1 MFNRSLR
8 VIPGLALLCVA
19 LAMPSPASADVTI
32 ACKHKTNGKLRV
44 VDDAVLCTASEVAI
58 SWNAV
63 GPPGPEGPQGPEGP
77 EGPQGLQ
84 GPAGPAGPGVKT
96 ISGIVSGT
104 TGQPLVV
111 TPNGFTSER
120 LSTGLYR
127 VSFPPGSF
135 TRFPVVLVTTNG
147 GSGGGPPFAM
157 ARVQGVAFS
166 SIEGSGRFDVGISS
180 TMPDIT
186 PVDESFHFIAAES
199 LPAAP

>member
-1 MFNRSLR
+1 MFNRSMR
-8 VIPGLALLCVA
+8 VIPGLALLSLA
-19 LAMPSPASADVTI
+19 LVLPFDASADVTI

-44 VDDAVLCTASEVAI
+44 VDDAVLCTKSEVAI

-63 GPPGPEGPQGPEGP
+63 GPPGPAGPQGPEGP
-77 EGPQGLQ
+77 QGSQGPQ

-104 TGQPLVV
+104 TGLPTIV

-120 LSTGLYR
+120 LDVGRYR
-127 VSFPPGSF
+127 VTFPPGSF
-135 TRFPVVLVTTNG
+135 TRFPVVVVSTNG
-147 GSGGGPPFAM
+147 ASGGPPPFAM
-157 ARVQGVAFS
+157 ARVEGAIFNPGD
-166 SIEGSGRFDVGISS
+166 GSGSFVVGISS

-186 PVDESFHFIAAES
+186 RVDEAFHFIAAES